1 MLRRTRTTKKLA
13 RRIDLQYFSRPHPF
27 RRWRFWLS
35 VAVPVLA
42 LGWLLTQRAQG
53 GQKIYSSGQL
63 SRSHAVFTQQC
74 GLCHVTRAGAF
85 FKEVSEQ
92 ACLTCHDGPA
102 HHSSQTFTPSCSSC
116 HVEHKGVQRVS
127 ATSDASCTQCH
138 SHLHTRDGQPHYA
151 GSINGFDRSHP
162 EFSPLGRGKIDP
174 GQIKLNHYLHLQ
186 PDLMGPA
193 NQRVQLTCDDCHR
206 AASGDSVWPYAAPG
220 QNVTVEQ
227 VPSRFIG
234 LSGYMAAV
242 RFAKHCAACHTLQF
256 DRRFG
261 NEQVPHDR
269 PGVIHA
275 FLAKRFAE
283 YVAAHPAAVHEVEP
297 PNRQLPERDLIPR
310 VAHDRTEWVQ
320 FRVEDAE
327 WVLWAKTCKQCHV
340 LTFGTRVLPEVAKSN
355 ITQRWLLHAEF
366 DHHAHRMMSCVAC
379 HARTPES
386 HDTADILLPGI
397 AVCQQCHRE
406 DGLSK
411 EVAEGR
417 CFECH
422 HYHDW
427 SRAKRTN
434 GRFSIPELRGTALLT
449 QPQQQRP
456 SISH

>member
-35 VAVPVLA
+35 VIVPVLA
-42 LGWLLTQRAQG
+42 LGWLLIQRAHG
-53 GQKIYSSGQL
+53 GQKIYSSGRL

-74 GLCHVTRAGAF
+74 GLCHVTRAGVF
-85 FKEVSEQ
+85 FKEVRDQ
-92 ACLTCHDGPA
+92 ACLTCHDGPV
-102 HHSSQTFTPSCSSC
+102 HHSSQTFSPSCWSC
-116 HVEHKGVQRVS
+116 HLEHKGVQRLL

-138 SHLHTRDGQPHYA
+138 SHLRTRDGQPHGA
-151 GSINGFDRSHP
+151 RSMDGFDRGHP
-162 EFSPLGRGKIDP
+162 EFSPLGKGKIDP

-186 PDLMGPA
+186 PDLIGPA
-193 NQRVQLTCDDCHR
+193 NQGVQMTCDDCHR
-206 AASGDSVWPYAAPG
+206 AAGDTRDWPYGTLGPRAS
-220 QNVTVEQ
+220 VEQ
-227 VPSRFIG
+227 ASMRLPG
-234 LSGYMAAV
+234 LGAYMAPIQ
-242 RFAKHCAACHTLQF
+242 FAKHCAACHTLQF

-261 NEQVPHDR
+261 NEQVPHDQ
-269 PGVIHA
+269 PNVIHT
-275 FLAKRFAE
+275 FLARRFAE

-297 PNRQLPERDLIPR
+297 RNRQLPERDRIPR
-310 VAHDRTEWVQ
+310 VAHDRAEWVQ

-327 WVLWAKTCKQCHV
+327 WVLWAKTCKQCHA
-340 LTFGTRVLPEVAKSN
+340 LNFGTGALPEVAKSN
-355 ITQRWLLHAEF
+355 ITPRWLLHAEF
-366 DHHAHRMMSCVAC
+366 GHHAHRMMSCTAC

-406 DGLSK
+406 EGSSQ

-422 HYHDW
+422 QYHDW

-434 GRFSIPELRGTALLT
+434 GRFSIPELRGTAQLT
-449 QPQQQRP
+449 LPQEQPP
-456 SISH
+456 ISH

>member
-35 VAVPVLA
+35 VAVPTLA

-53 GQKIYSSGQL
+53 GQKVYSSGQL

-74 GLCHVTRAGAF
+74 GLCHVTRAGTF
-85 FKEVSEQ
+85 FKEVSDQ
-92 ACLTCHDGPA
+92 ACLTCHDGPV
-102 HHSSQTFTPSCSSC
+102 HHSGQTFSPNCSSC
-116 HVEHKGVQRVS
+116 HVEHKGVQRLS
-127 ATSDASCTQCH
+127 ATSDAGCIQCH
-138 SHLHTRDGQPHYA
+138 SRLRTRDGQPHYA

-162 EFSPLGRGKIDP
+162 EFSPLGKGKIDP

-186 PDLMGPA
+186 PNLVGPA
-193 NQRVQLTCDDCHR
+193 NQRVQMTCDDCHR

>member
-35 VAVPVLA
+35 VAVPTLA

-53 GQKIYSSGQL
+53 GQKVYSSGQL

-74 GLCHVTRAGAF
+74 GLCHVTRAGTF
-85 FKEVSEQ
+85 FKEVTDQ
-92 ACLTCHDGPA
+92 ACLTCHDGPV
-102 HHSSQTFTPSCSSC
+102 HHSSQTFFPNCSWC
-116 HVEHKGVQRVS
+116 HVEHKGVQRLS
-127 ATSDASCTQCH
+127 ATSDAGCIQCH
-138 SHLHTRDGQPHYA
+138 SHLRTRDGQPHYA

-162 EFSPLGRGKIDP
+162 EFSPLGKGKIDP

-186 PDLMGPA
+186 PNLVGPA
-193 NQRVQLTCDDCHR
+193 NQRVQMSCDDCHR
-206 AASGDSVWPYAAPG
+206 AVNDASVWPYGAPD
-220 QNVTVEQ
+220 QNATVERASIR
-227 VPSRFIG
+227 PIG
-234 LSGYMAAV
+234 LGAYMAPV
-242 RFAKHCAACHTLQF
+242 QFAKHCAACHSLQF

-275 FLAKRFAE
+275 LLAKRFAE

-297 PNRQLPERDLIPR
+297 PNRQLPEREHIPR
-310 VAHDRTEWVQ
+310 VARDRAEWVQ

-340 LTFGTRVLPEVAKSN
+340 LNFGTGALPEIAKSN
-355 ITQRWLLHAEF
+355 ITPRWLFHAEF
-366 DHHAHRMMSCVAC
+366 DHYAHRMMSCVAC
-379 HARTPES
+379 HTRTLES

-397 AVCQQCHRE
+397 AVCQQCHRKE
-406 DGLSK
+406 GSSK

-422 HYHDW
+422 QYHDW

-434 GRFSIPELRGTALLT
+434 GRFSIHELRGTAQLT
-449 QPQQQRP
+449 LPQEQTP
-456 SISH
+456 ISH